1 MMTAI
6 EFSPLDD
13 EGYLVLEPEAI
24 LETRERKLRSRTIRE
39 YLVRWKSL
47 QDEDAT
53 WEGEHILEHPSL
65 KLLRYKQH
73 LGGEDCNV
81 PS

>member
-1 MMTAI
+1 M
-6 EFSPLDD
+6 ELPPLDD
-13 EGYLVLEPEAI
+13 EGHLIQELEAI
-24 LETRERKLRSRTIRE
+24 LETKERKLKSRIIRD

-53 WEGEHILEHPSL
+53 REGEHIFEHPAL
-65 KLLRYKQH
+65 KFLGDKQH
-73 LGGEDCNV
+73 LRGEDSHV